1 MKCGI
6 TTADKITTVSDT
18 YAKEILY
25 DYFGQ
30 GLSGILKSREHDLVG
45 IVNGIDYDD
54 FNPKEDKK
62 IEYNYGLYNYLKGKA
77 TNKAALREI
86 FNLDDNKLPIVSVV
100 SRITEAKGFDLI
112 TEIIEDLI
120 QQGNMQF
127 VLLGSGDSHTEDYFQ
142 YLSRTY
148 PGKVGAYI
156 GYSDELARKIYAGSD
171 FFLMPSR
178 FEPCGLAQLISL
190 KYGTIP
196 IVRKTGG
203 LKDTIES
210 YNQYTKEG
218 TGFAFDQYDAF
229 DLKDAI
235 ERGLSI
241 YRDKTAWKQLVRRA
255 MQEDFSFDESAKK
268 YLALY
273 EGLKEE

>member
-1 MKCGI
+1 
-6 TTADKITTVSDT
+6 
-18 YAKEILY
+18 
-25 DYFGQ
+25 
-30 GLSGILKSREHDLVG
+30 
-45 IVNGIDYDD
+45 
-54 FNPKEDKK
+54 
-62 IEYNYGLYNYLKGKA
+62 
-77 TNKAALREI
+77 
-86 FNLDDNKLPIVSVV
+86 
-100 SRITEAKGFDLI
+100 
-112 TEIIEDLI
+112 
-120 QQGNMQF
+120 
-127 VLLGSGDSHTEDYFQ
+127 
-142 YLSRTY
+142 
-148 PGKVGAYI
+148 
-156 GYSDELARKIYAGSD
+156 
-171 FFLMPSR
+171 MPSR